1 MIKCN
6 GKTVEIGHFPDGT
19 LLLHH
24 LVENGS
30 RGSVSNHIAKSDH
43 TVEND
48 HTAESDH
55 TAENGSN
62 MENGSTSAITWLY
75 DNNEEMVALYFL
87 VRHLRAKGVRHMTLY
102 MPYIPNARQDRVKR
116 PEDVFTLKYFAQ
128 WLNALQFDK
137 VKVLDPHSYVSEAL
151 IDHIEI
157 ETPVRY
163 VNEVLK
169 REEQEPVLFFPDEGA
184 MKRYS
189 AMFSLPYVFGIKK
202 RDWATGE
209 IKGLEVAGQTE
220 FVKGK
225 NVLMID
231 DICSRGGTFFH
242 SAAALKQLGAK
253 EIRLYISHCENAV
266 FEGELLKTDIVKKI
280 YTTNSIYRGEHEKI
294 EVIPLRI
301 EGKE

>member
-1 MIKCN
+1 MLQCN
-6 GKTVEIGHFPDGT
+6 GKTIELGHFPDGT

-24 LVENGS
+24 LVES
-30 RGSVSNHIAKSDH
+30 DSSSPASDDH
-43 TVEND
+43 TGESNPM
-48 HTAESDH
+48 AESDH
-55 TAENGSN
+55 TAQSSNGII
-62 MENGSTSAITWLY
+62 NGSTVAITWLY

-87 VRHLRAKGVRHMTLY
+87 VSHLRAKGVRHMTLY

-116 PEDVFTLKYFAQ
+116 TEDVFTLKYFAQ
-128 WLNALQFDK
+128 WLNAMRFDS

-151 IDHIEI
+151 IDHIVI
-157 ETPVRY
+157 ETPVSY
-163 VNEVLK
+163 VEEVLAK
-169 REEQEPVLFFPDEGA
+169 EEQEPVLFFPDEGA

-231 DICSRGGTFFH
+231 DICSRGGTFYH
-242 SAAALKQLGAK
+242 SAKALKQLGAN

-266 FEGELLKTDIVKKI
+266 FEGELLKTDFVKKI
-280 YTTNSIYRGEHEKI
+280 YTTNSIYRGEHDKI